1 MVLAMVRGPPERSA
15 LFWIGG
21 WQWLVWG
28 FFISTVV
35 LFHCTCFINSLAHV
49 WGTQRYD
56 VGDESRNN
64 FFLALVTFGEG
75 WHNNHHKFPGSARQG
90 FLWWQVDFT
99 YYGLKV
105 LQRFGIIRDL
115 RPVPARV
122 LEASS

>member
-1 MVLAMVRGPPERSA
+1 M
-15 LFWIGG
+15 
-21 WQWLVWG
+21 
-28 FFISTVV
+28 V

-90 FLWWQVDFT
+90 FLWWQVDLT
-99 YYGLKV
+99 YYGLKA
-105 LQRFGIIRDL
+105 LQWLGIIRDL
-115 RPVPARV
+115 RPVPTRV
-122 LEASS
+122 LEEA